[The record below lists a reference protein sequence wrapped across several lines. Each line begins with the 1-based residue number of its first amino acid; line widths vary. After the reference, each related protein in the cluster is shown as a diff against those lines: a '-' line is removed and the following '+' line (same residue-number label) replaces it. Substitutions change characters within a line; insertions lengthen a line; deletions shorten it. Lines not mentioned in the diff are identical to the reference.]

1 MDDQLFRPIMPEG
14 MHLTN
19 PHDDPD
25 AFLGAF
31 FDEGNHLRRQ
41 ARWEPADTGDADGE
55 DADGEDADDGN
66 APYAALAVGVLI
78 GAVAVGTAV
87 YLAKNEK
94 VRGVWD
100 KTVGRWWNHTVAP
113 AANKIKARLLHS
125 KNDGNESVQPIA
137 LLTDGSENV
146 DGFSKEVDDA
156 IEDCRLNMD
165 SEEAQNRLL
174 VIMYK
179 AIDLAREI
187 RALSEANIQ
196 YAASDEE
203 RNELRRTMEKLAT
216 QDVANLINKA
226 LERNIPLL
234 EQQKDSDAWSD
245 ILKGM
250 ADGEKVM
257 QVDRKSLQAA
267 LALEPR
273 CEPAEGA
280 DSKNGQE
287 YKLF

>member
-1 MDDQLFRPIMPEG
+1 MDNQLFHPIIPEG
-14 MHLTN
+14 MHLAK
-19 PHDDPD
+19 PHDNPN
-25 AFLGAF
+25 AVLGSL
-31 FDEGNHLRRQ
+31 FDEGNHLYGQ
-41 ARWEPADTGDADGE
+41 ARWEIADAGDE
-55 DADGEDADDGN
+55 DDSR

-78 GAVAVGTAV
+78 GAATVGTAV

-100 KTVGRWWNHTVAP
+100 RTVGHWWNHAVAP
-113 AANKIKARLLHS
+113 AANKIKARLFHS
-125 KNDGNESVQPIA
+125 RNDGNKSVRPVA

-179 AIDLAREI
+179 AMDLAREI
-187 RALSEANIQ
+187 RALSEANIR
-196 YAASDEE
+196 YAASDKE
-203 RNELRRTMEKLAT
+203 RDELQRTMEKLAT
-216 QDVANLINKA
+216 QDMADIINKA

-245 ILKGM
+245 ILKEM
-250 ADGEKVM
+250 TDGEKVM
-257 QVDRKSLQAA
+257 QVDRKSLQSA

-273 CEPAEGA
+273 RVPVEGPNP
-280 DSKNGQE
+280 KNGQVHE
-287 YKLF
+287 HS